1 MTFLQFTCRM
11 QGCVFMGVH
20 NIIVQWLNSVL
31 LLGETNALK
40 LHVKKLWMH
49 VELKISMTEQT
60 TLGIL
65 EIWLN
70 SYLLSEM
77 GNIFSFSY
85 LISLFSTILWI
96 RTACV
101 IAVAKARDTFE
112 PFLHQVSWCL
122 LLFTPLGG
130 STCNLLLQMIYTT
143 NFGIIPNPF
152 LLLLLS
158 ASYLFWGAA

>member
-1 MTFLQFTCRM
+1 VNAC
-11 QGCVFMGVH
+11 GVEDIH
-20 NIIVQWLNSVL
+20 D
-31 LLGETNALK
+31 GTNYSRYPWDL
-40 LHVKKLWMH
+40 
-49 VELKISMTEQT
+49 IEQ
-60 TLGIL
+60 LPM
-65 EIWLN
+65 
-70 SYLLSEM
+70 LSEM

-130 STCNLLLQMIYTT
+130 STCNLLLQMVYTT